1 VRAIAREAGV
11 LPASCATTRRCT
23 LRSVRKLL
31 AAPLLA
37 LFVVAGCGGLGAS
50 GKSAEKTIKA
60 DWTFNS
66 TFPGRPALKGSK
78 VDAVHCQEKPTNQ
91 RVRCTVS
98 VTLKHGGTRNVAVIA
113 TFDGETL
120 SAWDF
125 ATGPK

>member
-1 VRAIAREAGV
+1 MPVPDAI
-11 LPASCATTRRCT
+11 P

-37 LFVVAGCGGLGAS
+37 LLAVAGCGGLGAT
-50 GKSAEKTIKA
+50 GKAAEKTIKA

-66 TFPGRPALKGSK
+66 SFPGRPELKDST
-78 VDAVHCQEKPTNQ
+78 VDDVSCQPKPVDK

-98 VTLKHGGTRNVAVIA
+98 VTLKHGGTRKVAVIA
-113 TFDGETL
+113 TFDGATL

-125 ATGPK
+125 AGATG

>member
-1 VRAIAREAGV
+1 VRRGRASAPVPGAI
-11 LPASCATTRRCT
+11 P

-31 AAPLLA
+31 AAPVLA
-37 LFVVAGCGGLGAS
+37 LLVVAGCGGLGAT

-66 TFPGRPALKGSK
+66 DFPGRPALKSSTVDK
-78 VDAVHCQEKPTNQ
+78 VTCQPKPVNE

-98 VTLKHGGTRNVAVIA
+98 VTLKSGGHRDVPVIA
-113 TFDGETL
+113 TFDGPSL

-125 ATGPK
+125 AEKAT

>member
-1 VRAIAREAGV
+1 VPVPGAV
-11 LPASCATTRRCT
+11 P

-37 LFVVAGCGGLGAS
+37 LLVVAGCGGLGAT

-66 TFPGRPALKGSK
+66 NFPGRAELKSSTVDK
-78 VDAVHCQEKPTNQ
+78 VTCQPKPVHE
-91 RVRCTVS
+91 RVRCLVS
-98 VTLKHGGTRNVAVIA
+98 VTLEHGGTRTVAVIA
-113 TFDGETL
+113 TFDGESL

-125 ATGPK
+125 AKKAR

>member
-1 VRAIAREAGV
+1 MPEPGAVP
-11 LPASCATTRRCT
+11 LQ
-23 LRSVRKLL
+23 SVRKLL

-37 LFVVAGCGGLGAS
+37 LLVVAGCGGLGAT

-66 TFPGRPALKGSK
+66 DFPGRPELKSSK
-78 VDAVHCQEKPTNQ
+78 VDDVTCQEKPVHE

-98 VTLKHGGTRNVAVIA
+98 VTLKGGGTRAVPVIA
-113 TFDGETL
+113 TFDGESL

-125 ATGPK
+125 AGKPS